1 MTADEIVEQILDA
14 FAKCGHFDYGENIS
28 MEEYMLQ
35 TAFLADEN
43 DDDDNVVVAALL
55 HDFGHLICNMPNNTF
70 QEGGDNYHEE
80 LGAKAL
86 QEWFE
91 NDIVDA
97 VRLHVDAKRYLC
109 AANPKYKDKLSEAS
123 ITTMAIQG
131 GPMNKRET
139 LVFRR
144 KKGHRIA
151 IRIRAYDDCGK
162 MPEMRRPGLNY
173 HIPKIKKCLS

>member
-14 FAKCGHFDYGENIS
+14 FANRGHLDYGENIS
-28 MEEYMLQ
+28 MEEHMLQ

-43 DDDDNVVVAALL
+43 DEEDNVVVAALL

-70 QEGGDNYHEE
+70 EEGSDNYHEE

-86 QEWFE
+86 QDWFE
-91 NDIVDA
+91 DDIVDA

-109 AANPKYKDKLSEAS
+109 AANPKYKEKLSKAS

-131 GPMNKRET
+131 GPMNKREM
-139 LVFRR
+139 LAFRR

-151 IRIRAYDDCGK
+151 IRIRAYDDLGK

-173 HIPKIKKCLS
+173 YIPKIKKCLS

>member
-1 MTADEIVEQILDA
+1 MTTDEIVEQILDA
-14 FAKCGHFDYGENIS
+14 FAKCGHLDYGEHIS
-28 MEEYMLQ
+28 MEEHMLQ

-43 DDDDNVVVAALL
+43 DEEDNVVVAALL

-70 QEGGDNYHEE
+70 GEGSDNYHEE

-86 QEWFE
+86 QHWFE
-91 NDIVDA
+91 DDIVDA

-109 AANPKYKDKLSEAS
+109 AANPKYKDKLSKAS

-131 GPMNKRET
+131 GPMNKREM
-139 LVFRR
+139 LAFRR

-151 IRIRAYDDCGK
+151 IRIRAYDDLGK

-173 HIPKIKKCLS
+173 YIPKIKKCLS

>member
-14 FAKCGHFDYGENIS
+14 FATCGHLDYGENIS
-28 MEEYMLQ
+28 MKEHMLQ

-43 DDDDNVVVAALL
+43 DEENNVVVAALL
-55 HDFGHLICNMPNNTF
+55 HDFGHLVCNMPNNTF
-70 QEGGDNYHEE
+70 EEGSDNYHEE

-91 NDIVDA
+91 DDIVDA

-131 GPMNKRET
+131 GPMNKREM
-139 LVFRR
+139 LAFRR

-151 IRIRAYDDCGK
+151 IRIRAYDDLGK

-173 HIPKIKKCLS
+173 YIPRIKKCLS